1 MDSSAA
7 IALASVATNLALV
20 LFMYYPRHQRRDL
33 AMSFMGINAG
43 VLAVALAL
51 SHSTVGAGL
60 GLGLFGVLSIIRLR
74 STELSQHEIAYYF
87 AALALGLIGG
97 LATPRPGM
105 SYAGLAIIAIVIV
118 ISDLMFNASRQQHQ
132 QVVLDHALTNPE
144 EIRSHLRES
153 LGARIQRV
161 RIVKVDLVDDTTIVD
176 VISLPDDEAPR
187 PVDMRPL
194 IARRPARAE
203 RRVEV
208 PSS

>member
-1 MDSSAA
+1 MDSPTAV
-7 IALASVATNLALV
+7 ALASVATNLMLV

-97 LATPRPGM
+97 LATPQPGV
-105 SYAGLAIIAIVIV
+105 SYVAIAVIAVVIV
-118 ISDLMFNASRQQHQ
+118 LSDLMFNASRQQHQ
-132 QVVLDHALTNPE
+132 QVVLDHALTNPA
-144 EIRSHLRES
+144 EIKAHLSEA

-161 RIVKVDLVDDTTIVD
+161 RIIKVDLVNDTTTVD
-176 VISLPDDEAPR
+176 VVSLPDDEPQT
-187 PVDMRPL
+187 VDMRPL
-194 IARRPARAE
+194 IARWPARAE
-203 RRVEV
+203 HRVEV